1 MPKRPNKKIVPFPD
15 REAVLKPKITPSDC
29 LTCIHHSVWKYNL
42 IECKYRIC
50 PQPNCK
56 DNNITY
62 INHKK

>member
-1 MPKRPNKKIVPFPD
+1 LPKRPNKKIVPFPD

-56 DNNITY
+56 D
-62 INHKK
+62 